1 MAAISGNGTT
11 LSIDGGTTTVA
22 NLVSV
27 TPYNVSLA
35 LIDSTDMDSTWRES
49 IGGLKDGG
57 DCSFEIAY
65 DPAGATHQA
74 ITTAF
79 GGALAQSIVV
89 TYSNADTCSF
99 SAIVTSFSPSAAI
112 DDKITASVGMKISG
126 AVTFAS

>member
-1 MAAISGNGTT
+1 MGAVTGNGTT
-11 LSIDGGTTTVA
+11 LSIDGTTVA

-27 TPYNVSLA
+27 TPYNVSVA
-35 LIDSTDMDSTWRES
+35 LIDSTDMDSTWRSS

-65 DPAGATHQA
+65 DPASATHQA
-74 ITTAF
+74 ITTDID
-79 GGALAQSIVV
+79 GATHSIIV